1 MDQFFHIFLCMHL
14 IDLLCCESWA
24 LVLFYSSLKQL
35 RIQTSRVVCAF
46 KYFAYQPRTGWA
58 QKWVHRLMTII
69 LSNLNRLKFFFHW
82 KTPPHLKY
90 VATLPCNL
98 SLMACFADI
107 NVSRGSVATYA
118 RHSVIFNIHLT
129 TNLSMNLPVNF
140 FSNRFRFD
148 WIMVESLW
156 PHFFRP
162 TLYVIAF
169 AGYWHYCTYKFACMQ
184 DFVVWLNFLCLHVV
198 QACDHG
204 IIVF

>member
-1 MDQFFHIFLCMHL
+1 MDQFFHIFLYMHL

-140 FSNRFRFD
+140 FFKSVQ
-148 WIMVESLW
+148 I
-156 PHFFRP
+156 
-162 TLYVIAF
+162 
-169 AGYWHYCTYKFACMQ
+169 
-184 DFVVWLNFLCLHVV
+184 WLNYGWESVAPLFSAHPLCHSQDTDTIAHINLHV
-198 QACDHG
+198 CK
-204 IIVF
+204 IL